1 MEEILNIEQ
10 TFVMI
15 KPDGVQRKLT
25 GEIISKFE
33 KKGLKISAMKMLV
46 INREMAEQHYS
57 EHKGK
62 PFYKSLIDF
71 ITSGPVV
78 AFILEGP
85 GAISIVRKLVGATD
99 PANAEPGSIRGDYV
113 VFTTYNIIHASDSAN
128 SSEREISLF
137 FKKEEIYNY
146 YLEIEKYLFPS

>member
-1 MEEILNIEQ
+1 MDTEQ

-15 KPDGVQRKLT
+15 KPDGIQRRLT
-25 GEIISKFE
+25 GEIISRFE

-46 INREMAEQHYS
+46 ISREMAEQHYS

-62 PFYKSLIDF
+62 AFYESLIDF
-71 ITSGPVV
+71 IISGPVI

-99 PANAEPGSIRGDYV
+99 PANAEPGSIRGDHV
-113 VFTTYNIIHASDSAN
+113 IFTTYNIIHASDSAN
-128 SSEREISLF
+128 SSKSEISLF
-137 FKKEEIYNY
+137 FKKEEIHNY
-146 YLEIEKYLFPS
+146 YLEIEKYLFSS

>member
-1 MEEILNIEQ
+1 MLDTEQ

-15 KPDGVQRKLT
+15 KPDGIQRRLT
-25 GEIISKFE
+25 GEIISRFE

-46 INREMAEQHYS
+46 ISREMAEQHYS

-62 PFYKSLIDF
+62 AFYESLIDF
-71 ITSGPVV
+71 IISGPVI

-99 PANAEPGSIRGDYV
+99 PANAEPGSIRGDHV
-113 VFTTYNIIHASDSAN
+113 IFTTYNIIHASDSAN
-128 SSEREISLF
+128 SSKSEISLF
-137 FKKEEIYNY
+137 FKKEEIHNY
-146 YLEIEKYLFPS
+146 YLEIEKYLFSS